1 MTRTEE
7 YRHLAKKVRALA
19 AREESPILSAK
30 WETLAES
37 YVRLAEQAEASEQLD
52 ILYDPIV
59 GILEGKT
66 KRIIQ

>member
-37 YVRLAEQAEASEQLD
+37 YVRLAEQAEASEQFDTL
-52 ILYDPIV
+52 V
-59 GILEGKT
+59 
-66 KRIIQ
+66 